1 MQILLLINLLSN
13 FMQHEDNKK
22 DGNIIVTKMKKSV
35 EIMAKPRMALSQGRE
50 DDESM
55 ACRVIQFGSFSID
68 PKQIK
73 MTHERELDS
82 TLALSSRI
90 FVGNNLVKKYW
101 KARKATN
108 ISETSSIFH
117 EGKIHRMNYNTT
129 KPIVDSIILS
139 YISRYHSHTS

>member
-35 EIMAKPRMALSQGRE
+35 EIMAKPRTALFQGRE

-108 ISETSSIFH
+108 ISVQIVSMH
-117 EGKIHRMNYNTT
+117 EGPTGFALWPKNILLY
-129 KPIVDSIILS
+129 IWIFAGISIN
-139 YISRYHSHTS
+139 

>member
-1 MQILLLINLLSN
+1 LVSQNV
-13 FMQHEDNKK
+13 FDAQDTHE
-22 DGNIIVTKMKKSV
+22 NIS
-35 EIMAKPRMALSQGRE
+35 KPRTALFKEEE

-73 MTHERELDS
+73 MTHEIELDS

-101 KARKATN
+101 KARKVTN
-108 ISETSSIFH
+108 ISVQIVSMR
-117 EGKIHRMNYNTT
+117 EGPT
-129 KPIVDSIILS
+129 
-139 YISRYHSHTS
+139 

>member
-1 MQILLLINLLSN
+1 MKNADIVANKSPIQIGSLSN
-13 FMQHEDNKK
+13 FVQHEDNMK
-22 DGNIIVTKMKKSV
+22 DGNIIVTKMKMSV
-35 EIMAKPRMALSQGRE
+35 EIMAKPRTTLFQWRA

-73 MTHERELDS
+73 MTHKSELDS

-90 FVGNNLVKKYW
+90 FVGYNLVKKYW

-108 ISETSSIFH
+108 IS
-117 EGKIHRMNYNTT
+117 
-129 KPIVDSIILS
+129 V
-139 YISRYHSHTS
+139 